1 MIVKPKE
8 TDFAEDREC
17 F

>member
-8 TDFAEDREC
+8 CVTM
-17 F
+17 